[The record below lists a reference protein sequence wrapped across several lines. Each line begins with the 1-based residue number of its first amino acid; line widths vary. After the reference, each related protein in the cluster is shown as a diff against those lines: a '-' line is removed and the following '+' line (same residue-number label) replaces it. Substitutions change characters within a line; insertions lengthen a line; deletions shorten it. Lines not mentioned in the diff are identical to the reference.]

1 MSTGHIA
8 DGFTRIC
15 VDDILLEIKELS
27 TFCGCLS
34 NFHEFPF
41 TCAIKSS
48 TESSHG
54 LEKITIRITFDGVE
68 GLDIWQL
75 LDPLIPLTLDTDRRE
90 DRERT

>member
-15 VDDILLEIKELS
+15 VDDVLLEINKFPL
-27 TFCGCLS
+27 GGRCLGDF
-34 NFHEFPF
+34 NEFPF

-68 GLDIWQL
+68 RLDIWQL
-75 LDPLIPLTLDTDRRE
+75 LYPLIPLTLNTDS
-90 DRERT
+90 